1 MLNFQV
7 ADIVS
12 FIFDVILLW
21 LKIKVNFWTYL
32 ITWIASCDKIVL
44 IDIISTVLGLLYL
57 WLEYKANIWLWAVSV
72 IMPAVHA
79 YLYFEKGLYADF
91 GMEFYY
97 IAMAIYGFAC
107 WRWGN
112 KGQRAKGK
120 ERPIAHYTRRHAF
133 ASLATWLVLW
143 GLIYWI
149 LISFTDSRVPILDS
163 FTTSLSAVA
172 LWALAKKYV
181 EQWLLWLVVDAVCC
195 GLYIYK
201 KIPFTA
207 SLYGFYT
214 VIAIFG
220 YLKWKKM
227 MKSN

>member
-1 MLNFQV
+1 MSKFF
-7 ADIVS
+7 S
-12 FIFDVILLW
+12 SIFDYLFQQDWGW
-21 LKIKVNFWTYL
+21 LQSIDL
-32 ITWIASCDKIVL
+32 ISA
-44 IDIISTVLGLLYL
+44 VLGLLYL
-57 WLEYKANIWLWAVSV
+57 WLEYRANIWLWAVSV

-79 YLYFEKGLYADF
+79 YLYYEKGLYADF

-97 IAMAIYGFAC
+97 IAMAIYGYAC

-112 KGQRAKGK
+112 KKDKDK
-120 ERPIAHYTRRHAF
+120 EFPITHYKHWHIL
-133 ASLATWLVLW
+133 ASTATWLVLW

-149 LISFTDSRVPILDS
+149 LITFTDSRVPILDS

-181 EQWLLWLVVDAVCC
+181 EQWLIWLVVDAVCC

-201 KIPFTA
+201 GIPFTA
-207 SLYGFYT
+207 CLYGLYT
-214 VIAIFG
+214 VIAVFG

-227 MKSN
+227 ASINE

>member
-1 MLNFQV
+1 MSKFF
-7 ADIVS
+7 S
-12 FIFDVILLW
+12 SIFDYLFQQDWGW
-21 LKIKVNFWTYL
+21 LQSIDL
-32 ITWIASCDKIVL
+32 ISA
-44 IDIISTVLGLLYL
+44 VLGLLYL
-57 WLEYKANIWLWAVSV
+57 WLEYRANIWLWAVSV

-79 YLYFEKGLYADF
+79 YLYYEKGLYADF

-97 IAMAIYGFAC
+97 IAMAIYGYAC

-112 KGQRAKGK
+112 KKDKDK
-120 ERPIAHYTRRHAF
+120 ELPITHYKHWHILT
-133 ASLATWLVLW
+133 STATWLVLW

-149 LISFTDSRVPILDS
+149 LITFTDSRVPILDS

-181 EQWLLWLVVDAVCC
+181 EQWLIWLVVDAVCC

-201 KIPFTA
+201 GIPFTA
-207 SLYGFYT
+207 CLYGLYT
-214 VIAIFG
+214 VIAVFG

-227 MKSN
+227 ASINE